1 MRKLVQAGLW
11 FLQVALMLM
20 FLAAGGGKFGQS
32 AWPRMF
38 AHWGYPDRFYLVIGT
53 IEVIAGLALVVPRT
67 AAPAAL
73 TLLVIM
79 IGAGITHLTHNEAHR
94 LPQILVMST
103 MLALVAYGR
112 WSSAFR
118 RRTRP

>member
-1 MRKLVQAGLW
+1 MQKVGRIGLW
-11 FLQVALMLM
+11 ILQIALMLM

-38 AHWGYPDRFYLVIGT
+38 AHWGYPNHFYLVVGA
-53 IEVIAGLALVVPRT
+53 IEVIAGLALLVPRT
-67 AAPAAL
+67 ATPAAL

-103 MLALVAYGR
+103 MLALVAFGR
-112 WSSAFR
+112 WPSAFR
-118 RRTRP
+118 RTRQ